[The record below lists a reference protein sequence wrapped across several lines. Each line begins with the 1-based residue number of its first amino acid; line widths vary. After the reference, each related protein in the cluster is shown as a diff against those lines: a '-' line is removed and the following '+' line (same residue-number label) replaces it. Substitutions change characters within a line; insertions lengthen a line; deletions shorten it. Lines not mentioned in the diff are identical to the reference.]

1 MIRISPAEDAAT
13 RLTGRQIPPWL
24 VSEFVEGYVRWRE
37 AANAAGEAYE
47 HWAAAGRE
55 ARAAA
60 FAAYQAAL
68 DGEEAVACTYRASAE
83 RISERER

>member
-1 MIRISPAEDAAT
+1 MIRISPAEHAAAA
-13 RLTGRQIPPWL
+13 LTGRQIPPWL
-24 VSEFVEGYVRWRE
+24 ASEFVEGYVRWRE

-47 HWAAAGRE
+47 HWAGAERE
-55 ARAAA
+55 ARAEA
-60 FAAYQAAL
+60 FAAYRAAL